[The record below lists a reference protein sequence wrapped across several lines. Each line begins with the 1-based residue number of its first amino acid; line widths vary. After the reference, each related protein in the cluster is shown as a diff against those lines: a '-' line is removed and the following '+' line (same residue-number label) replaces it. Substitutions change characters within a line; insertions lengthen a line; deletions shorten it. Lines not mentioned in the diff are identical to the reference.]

1 MMRYY
6 PDRFNIFNGPDFF
19 DRLYKSTYIQLPSTQ
34 TSGKTSR
41 KNISSKN
48 YKEADLGSF
57 VHLTSSYGPKLVSFL
72 MVKNITLAR

>member
-1 MMRYY
+1 MGQ
-6 PDRFNIFNGPDFF
+6 I
-19 DRLYKSTYIQLPSTQ
+19 SSIAYINPRISSSLLLKLPVTH
-34 TSGKTSR
+34 R
-41 KNISSKN
+41 EKNISSKN